1 MKRRF
6 NCKGGEKLINRKKM
20 AEEKEI
26 GEVTHYYN
34 KIGVAVIR
42 ITTGE
47 LKAGDTIH
55 IQGHT
60 TDFVQDVA
68 SMQIEHK
75 DVSQAKSGDEF
86 GVKVDQPVRDGDKV
100 HLVK

>member
-1 MKRRF
+1 
-6 NCKGGEKLINRKKM
+6 M

-42 ITTGE
+42 LTSGE

-60 TDFVQDVA
+60 TDLVQDVS

-75 DVSQAKSGDEF
+75 EVDQTKSGDEF
-86 GVKVDQPVRDGDKV
+86 GLKVDQPVRDGDKV
-100 HLVK
+100 YLVK